1 MKAIVSASIQT
12 APQFYDIDPMNIVWH
27 GNYPKFFELARVA
40 LLDRINY
47 GYDDM
52 VKSGYG
58 WPVIDMQIRYAHPIR
73 LHQQIEVQAGIVEWE
88 NRLKMAFEI
97 RDAASGKRLTRG
109 SSIQVA
115 VEIETERMLW
125 ETPPI
130 LREKLEP
137 FL

>member
-1 MKAIVSASIQT
+1 MKAIISASVRT
-12 APQFYDIDPMNIVWH
+12 VPQFYDIDPMNIVWH

-40 LLDRINY
+40 LLDRIDY
-47 GYDDM
+47 GYDEM
-52 VKSGYG
+52 VQSGYG

-73 LHQQIEVQAGIVEWE
+73 LNQQIEVHAGIVEWE

-97 RDAASGKRLTRG
+97 RDVETGKRLTRG

-115 VEIETERMLW
+115 VEMKTERMLW
-125 ETPPI
+125 ETPPV